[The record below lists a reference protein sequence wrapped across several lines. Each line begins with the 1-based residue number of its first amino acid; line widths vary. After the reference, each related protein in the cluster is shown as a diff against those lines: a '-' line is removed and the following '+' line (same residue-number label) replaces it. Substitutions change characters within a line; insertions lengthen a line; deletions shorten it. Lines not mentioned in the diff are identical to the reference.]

1 MTKTHSTAKTRQE
14 IRAGTEKLINQHRAS
29 VQGWLSAHHPG
40 VLAGAD
46 RNSTTTPTGG
56 GLSGGAQKPRN

>member
-1 MTKTHSTAKTRQE
+1 MTKTHSAAKTPQE

-46 RNSTTTPTGG
+46 RNLKTAPTVGELG
-56 GLSGGAQKPRN
+56 AGAQKPRS